1 MSPEEVLKK
10 YKNVAVV
17 GISEKPDR
25 YSNIVAKYLMD
36 NGYNIIPVNPSI
48 EEWNGIKSYKDLN
61 SVDKPVDVVDIFRKP
76 EYVTDIVKQA
86 IGKAKVIWMQE
97 GIINEEARDVAEK
110 NGMYV
115 VMDKCMKK
123 ELEKLKQ
130 K

>member
-110 NGMYV
+110 ME
-115 VMDKCMKK
+115 CM
-123 ELEKLKQ
+123 LLWTNA
-130 K
+130 